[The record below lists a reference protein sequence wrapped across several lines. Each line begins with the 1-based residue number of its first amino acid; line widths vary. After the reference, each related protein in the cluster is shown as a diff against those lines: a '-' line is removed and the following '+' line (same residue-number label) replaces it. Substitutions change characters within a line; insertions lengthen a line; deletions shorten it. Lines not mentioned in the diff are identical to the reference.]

1 MAMDAIELGE
11 FLGVGVALPL
21 AHDAQFRLQLARHED
36 AVRQSIWTVLG
47 TAPGERVM
55 RPDFGCG
62 LDELVFELNN
72 AATAGRVATIV
83 RDALNRF
90 EPRIEVGDIQVTAAD
105 RGARLDIAID
115 YRILATDTPG
125 NLVYPFYLD
134 RLGDRGVA
142 P

>member
-1 MAMDAIELGE
+1 MNPIQLGE

-21 AHDAQFRLQLARHED
+21 AHDAQARLQMVSFEA

-62 LDELVFELNN
+62 LNDLVFALNN
-72 AATAGRVATIV
+72 AATAGSVATLV
-83 RDALNRF
+83 RDALSRF
-90 EPRIEVGDIQVTAAD
+90 EPRIAVGNVQVTSAA

-115 YRILATDTPG
+115 YRILATDTAA

-134 RLGDRGVA
+134 RGA
-142 P
+142 AA